1 MFWTILADPYFIFL
15 FIVYINIYDLFLV
28 TKMEFISR
36 LIDGKPIYLQN
47 NLLEITEAWVSLQV
61 APV

>member
-1 MFWTILADPYFIFL
+1 
-15 FIVYINIYDLFLV
+15 
-28 TKMEFISR
+28 MEFISW

-47 NLLEITEAWVSLQV
+47 NLLEIIEAWVSLHV